1 MKQTEI
7 TESLIIKITD
17 NKIIEGLVII
27 QVMRVNSNVCQMHHL
42 VVLIRILKINLQ
54 IQLQIFSRFNLA
66 MLVTAMFAKKPY
78 SKT

>member
-1 MKQTEI
+1 MEQTEI

-27 QVMRVNSNVCQMHHL
+27 QVMRVNSNVCQMHYL
-42 VVLIRILKINLQ
+42 VILIRILKINLQ
-54 IQLQIFSRFNLA
+54 IQFQIFSRFNLA
-66 MLVTAMFAKKPY
+66 MLVTAMFPKEPY